1 VSSRWLTL
9 GVAPP
14 ADRTDRVQVLRF
26 LRDLMVRSL
35 LVSVVVG
42 AIAIAAI
49 DSTTWTILIVAVI
62 ALTALDALFLTWQ
75 IGREERR

>member
-9 GVAPP
+9 GVQPP
-14 ADRTDRVQVLRF
+14 ADPGNRVDTLRF

-35 LVSVVVG
+35 VIGVVLGAVVV
-42 AIAIAAI
+42 AVVEN
-49 DSTTWTILIVAVI
+49 TTWKLVIVAVV

-75 IGREERR
+75 LRREERR